1 MSSGVGMREQNAWR
15 DSPTATEKSGGIES
29 ETLHHSYDWA
39 FDPTKRCRWQDLRP
53 LSRMKRNRGSAAY
66 PSFRQFL
73 HLHRRFAI
81 GRGRTLMCSLV
92 PFYFI
97 LATQMVSV
105 QSVRLRGS
113 PRARESD
120 CVLPNNSLFGQVYSR
135 SASCCAFALRP
146 RGFFWGVS
154 FLSF

>member
-1 MSSGVGMREQNAWR
+1 
-15 DSPTATEKSGGIES
+15 
-29 ETLHHSYDWA
+29 
-39 FDPTKRCRWQDLRP
+39 
-53 LSRMKRNRGSAAY
+53 
-66 PSFRQFL
+66 
-73 HLHRRFAI
+73 
-81 GRGRTLMCSLV
+81 MCSLV

-105 QSVRLRGS
+105 QSIRLRGS
-113 PRARESD
+113 LRARESD
-120 CVLPNNSLFGQVYSR
+120 CVPPNNSLFGQVYSR